1 MVLKEK
7 SGNLFYFMK
16 KQWPFYLIGFFTM
29 SISIFLDM
37 QAPGVIQRIIDEV
50 IVKRD
55 TGPLLGLVL
64 TLLGIGVGRAVFQYM
79 KEFSLDYAGTRVG
92 KGLRL
97 LLFEH
102 IQGLDISYFDKTNT
116 GELMARVKDDIDK
129 IWGVT
134 GFIGMF
140 AVECVIHT
148 ISVLYCMFRI
158 SPVLTIIPLVI
169 MPLVAITA
177 LKMEHNLGKIYED
190 ISEQNALLN
199 TIAQENLAGVR
210 TVRAFAREN
219 YEIQKFQEE
228 NQNYYALNMRQARAI
243 AKYQPN
249 ISFFTKII
257 LIAVVICG
265 GLLVMNNTITIGS
278 LGAFTEYAT
287 NIIWP
292 MECIGWIT
300 NDIASAYASYK
311 KIQIIMGEESEI
323 QNPNQETKVK
333 LQQKTD
339 LETGAEIE
347 FDHVGLEL
355 DGKRILSEIQ
365 FHVHPGQTL
374 GIMGMTGSGK
384 STIIHLLE
392 RFYDVTDGTIRID
405 GIDIREMDLK
415 MLRQKIALV
424 MQEVF
429 LFSDTIK
436 ENIRIGKRTTMSE
449 EVISQA
455 AWMAGAG
462 NFIEKLSNGYETVVG
477 ERGVGLSGGQ
487 KQRISIARA
496 LSKKAPILVLDDSTS
511 ALDMETEASIQ
522 KRLKELRGMTKI
534 VIAHRISS
542 VRHADEIL
550 ILENGRIVERGN
562 HEQLMAKRGFYYHTY
577 CIQYDKET
585 AEAAITN
592 MEKEVNIYGSK

>member
-1 MVLKEK
+1 MKKGELVLKEK
-7 SGNLFYFMK
+7 SGNLLYLMK
-16 KQWPFYLIGFFTM
+16 KQWPFYFIGFLTM

-55 TGPLLGLVL
+55 TDPLLGLVL
-64 TLLGIGVGRAVFQYM
+64 TLLGIGIGRAIFQYM

-97 LLFEH
+97 QLFEH
-102 IQGLDISYFDKTNT
+102 IQGLDIPYFDTTNT

-140 AVECVIHT
+140 AIECIIHT
-148 ISVLYCMFRI
+148 VSVLYCMFQI
-158 SPVLTIIPLVI
+158 SPILTVIPLII
-169 MPLVAITA
+169 MPIVAVTA
-177 LKMEHNLGKIYED
+177 LKMEHSLGAIYED

-199 TIAQENLAGVR
+199 TVAQENLAGVR

-219 YEIQKFQEE
+219 YEIQKFQAE
-228 NQNYYALNMRQARAI
+228 NKNYYTLNMRQARAI
-243 AKYQPN
+243 AKYHPN
-249 ISFFTKII
+249 ISFFTKMI

-265 GLLVMNNTITIGS
+265 GFLVMNDTITIGS

-311 KIQIIMGEESEI
+311 KIQVIMKEESKI
-323 QNPNQETKVK
+323 QSPNLKDQFNLKPQENSK
-333 LQQKTD
+333 
-339 LETGAEIE
+339 TGAEIE
-347 FDHVGLEL
+347 FDHVSLEL
-355 DGKRILSEIQ
+355 GQKKVLTDIQ
-365 FHVHPGQTL
+365 FQIQSGRTL

-384 STIIHLLE
+384 STMIHLLE
-392 RFYDVTDGTIRID
+392 RFYDVTSGAIRID
-405 GIDIREMDLK
+405 GMDIREMELNT
-415 MLRQKIALV
+415 LRQKIALV

-436 ENIRIGKRTTMSE
+436 ENIRIGKRDE
-449 EVISQA
+449 INQEQISQS

-462 NFIEKLSNGYETVVG
+462 NFIEKLSNGYETVIG

-496 LSKKAPILVLDDSTS
+496 LSKEAPILVLDDSTS

-522 KRLKELRGMTKI
+522 KRLKELNGMTKI
-534 VIAHRISS
+534 IIAHRISS

-550 ILENGRIVERGN
+550 ILDGGKIVERGN
-562 HEQLMAKRGFYYHTY
+562 HEQLMAKKGLYYQTY
-577 CIQYDKET
+577 CTQYDLGIE
-585 AEAAITN
+585 
-592 MEKEVNIYGSK
+592 